1 MTTPTFATRDA
12 LKADLRERF
21 SAISAILDTAAGDT
35 ALFPEGL
42 PIDLDRVQ
50 RYARMVTPQLAPA
63 AAAEPETL
71 EQAKA
76 RLCTA
81 VDAERDRRIALD
93 FAHDFG
99 TIPALNG
106 AGDEIE
112 AGVRHLQMRDSD
124 RARWQALQG
133 AALTAVVSGQPN
145 AVLPMR
151 AEDNWNIQTTA
162 TQVLAVL
169 AAMTAHGASLL
180 FFGASLKD
188 AIRAS
193 EEPETVDIASGW
205 PGEA

>member
-12 LKADLRERF
+12 LKAELRERF
-21 SAISAILDTAAGDT
+21 GAIAAILDTAAGDT

-42 PIDLDRVQ
+42 TIDLHRIQ

-63 AAAEPETL
+63 SVEPETL
-71 EQAKA
+71 EQAKV
-76 RLCTA
+76 RLCAA

-93 FAHDFG
+93 FSHDFG
-99 TIPALNG
+99 TVPALNG
-106 AGDEIE
+106 AGEEIE
-112 AGVRHLQMRDSD
+112 AGVRQLQMRDAD

-133 AALTAVVSGQPN
+133 AALTAIVSGQPD
-145 AVLPMR
+145 ALMPMR

-162 TQVLAVL
+162 TQVLSVL
-169 AAMTAHGASLL
+169 AAMTAHGAALL

-205 PGEA
+205 PG

>member
-12 LKADLRERF
+12 LKAELRERF
-21 SAISAILDTAAGDT
+21 GAIAAILDTAAGDT

-42 PIDLDRVQ
+42 TIDLHRIQ
-50 RYARMVTPQLAPA
+50 RYARMFTPQLAPA
-63 AAAEPETL
+63 SVEPETL
-71 EQAKA
+71 EQAKI
-76 RLCTA
+76 RLCAA
-81 VDAERDRRIALD
+81 VDAERDRRTALD
-93 FAHDFG
+93 FSHDFG

-106 AGDEIE
+106 AGEEIE
-112 AGVRHLQMRDSD
+112 AGVRQLQMRDAD

-133 AALTAVVSGQPN
+133 AALTAIVSGQPD
-145 AVLPMR
+145 ALMPMR

-162 TQVLAVL
+162 TQVLSVL
-169 AAMTAHGASLL
+169 AAMTAHGAALL

-205 PGEA
+205 PGQS

>member
-50 RYARMVTPQLAPA
+50 RYARMITPQLAPA
-63 AAAEPETL
+63 NVDPETL

-76 RLCTA
+76 RLCAA
-81 VDAERDRRIALD
+81 VDAERDRRTALD

-99 TIPALNG
+99 AIPALNG
-106 AGDEIE
+106 AGEEIE
-112 AGVRHLQMRDSD
+112 AGVRHLQMRDAD

-133 AALTAVVSGQPN
+133 AALTAIVSGQPD
-145 AVLPMR
+145 ALMPMR

-162 TQVLAVL
+162 TQVLSVL
-169 AAMTAHGASLL
+169 AAMTAHGAALL
-180 FFGASLKD
+180 FFGARLKD

-205 PGEA
+205 PGQS

>member
-42 PIDLDRVQ
+42 SIDLDRVQ
-50 RYARMVTPQLAPA
+50 RYARMITPQLAPA
-63 AAAEPETL
+63 NVDPETL

-76 RLCTA
+76 RLCAA
-81 VDAERDRRIALD
+81 VDAERDRRTALD
-93 FAHDFG
+93 FVHDFG

-106 AGDEIE
+106 AGEEIE
-112 AGVRHLQMRDSD
+112 AGVRHLQMRDAD

-133 AALTAVVSGQPN
+133 AALTAIVSGQPD
-145 AVLPMR
+145 ALMPMR

-162 TQVLAVL
+162 TQVLSVL
-169 AAMTAHGASLL
+169 AAMTAHGAALL

-188 AIRAS
+188 AVRAAAD
-193 EEPETVDIASGW
+193 PETVDIASGW
-205 PGEA
+205 PGQS

>member
-50 RYARMVTPQLAPA
+50 RYARMITPQLAPA
-63 AAAEPETL
+63 NVDPETL

-76 RLCTA
+76 RLCAA
-81 VDAERDRRIALD
+81 VDAERDRRTALD
-93 FAHDFG
+93 FVHDFG

-106 AGDEIE
+106 AGEEIE
-112 AGVRHLQMRDSD
+112 AGVRHLQMRDAD

-133 AALTAVVSGQPN
+133 AALTAIVSGQPD
-145 AVLPMR
+145 ALMPMR

-162 TQVLAVL
+162 TQVLSVL

-180 FFGASLKD
+180 FYGASLKD

-193 EEPETVDIASGW
+193 GEPETVDIASGW
-205 PGEA
+205 PGQS